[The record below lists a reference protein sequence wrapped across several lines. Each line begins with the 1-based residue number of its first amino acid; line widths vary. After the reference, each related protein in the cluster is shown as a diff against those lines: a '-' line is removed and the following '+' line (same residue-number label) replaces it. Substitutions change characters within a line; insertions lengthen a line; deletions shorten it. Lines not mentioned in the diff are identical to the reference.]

1 MVKIFSL
8 GSGSRCTF
16 PAGSCQNGC
25 EMLHVNSA
33 MILLQIVLL
42 LQFPEQQNRTGGTYV
57 LSDLDREASNSV
69 CRWERSV
76 TQTAWAPCLAQA
88 VTRTTSPRS
97 KLITAQNKSPS
108 CLSLK
113 KSSRVMGEKD
123 KTKKRQRHRFD
134 FKQFLP
140 RHMESSQGHRTG
152 DQRGLRSLW
161 TPPNLTQ

>member
-1 MVKIFSL
+1 MVKIFSP
-8 GSGSRCTF
+8 GSGSRRTF

-25 EMLHVNSA
+25 EMLRVNSA
-33 MILLQIVLL
+33 MILLQFVLL
-42 LQFPEQQNRTGGTYV
+42 LQFPEQQHRTGGTYV
-57 LSDLDREASNSV
+57 LSDLDREASNRV

-113 KSSRVMGEKD
+113 KNSRVMGEKETKQRKD
-123 KTKKRQRHRFD
+123 KDTGST
-134 FKQFLP
+134 
-140 RHMESSQGHRTG
+140 SSSSYLGI
-152 DQRGLRSLW
+152 W
-161 TPPNLTQ
+161 TPHRATGLENNGGL